1 MACVHKLFFCST
13 WEETYGKMESS
24 ACRGTRL
31 SAFDEL
37 AHAKHYGTMIDFFYE
52 FKFNSSIGLIFT
64 MD

>member
-1 MACVHKLFFCST
+1 
-13 WEETYGKMESS
+13 MESS